1 LLAFFF
7 SSASLLSWHR
17 SQSMLDV
24 GSRGG
29 DARDSTTVIDANGL
43 ESGQTVAGTLWWYL
57 LCQAAEFLAG
67 KETSR

>member
-1 LLAFFF
+1 
-7 SSASLLSWHR
+7 
-17 SQSMLDV
+17 MLDV